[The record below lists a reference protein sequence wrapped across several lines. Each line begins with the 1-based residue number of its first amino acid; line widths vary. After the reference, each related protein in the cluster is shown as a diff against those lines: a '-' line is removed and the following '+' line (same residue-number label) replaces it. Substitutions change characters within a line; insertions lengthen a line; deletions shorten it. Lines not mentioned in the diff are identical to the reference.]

1 MPCKRWAVALRPSR
15 RMSGLVARWQTFG
28 RQHHPGAVDL
38 SADSG
43 RRVPLRSRQAVAVDP
58 QRDRRVGVAQA
69 GAHDVDRDPGQQC
82 QRRADVAQVVQPDGG
97 QLRSPDGT
105 LERQADS
112 RGRNGSPTSVVNTW
126 PLSDQ
131 AGPAASRSSVCCLI
145 CDFNR
150 DQTSAHQLNALDNV
164 RRAGREK
171 KARQRARKRGDV
183 PRDGSR
189 GRHRT
194 GQARTHLSKKRWN

>member
-112 RGRNGSPTSVVNTW
+112 RGPQRLAHLGREHVAAVGPGRSSGQPLLGL
-126 PLSDQ
+126 LSDMRLQ
-131 AGPAASRSSVCCLI
+131 PRP
-145 CDFNR
+145 
-150 DQTSAHQLNALDNV
+150 DQ
-164 RRAGREK
+164 RPRAER
-171 KARQRARKRGDV
+171 ARQRAQGRPREESPPTCPQERRCPPGRV
-183 PRDGSR
+183 PGTTQN
-189 GRHRT
+189 RT
-194 GQARTHLSKKRWN
+194 GKNSLK